1 MARTRI
7 AARPKPTAAHDRR
20 RSEITQGVLR
30 RELVTHAAAK
40 AARSL
45 VAAHDQPPSAPTLA
59 QRALAAVIAF
69 TDAEPGSPEQF
80 DAIEEF
86 WRIRDEE
93 ETNQ

>member
-7 AARPKPTAAHDRR
+7 VARPKPTAAIDRR

-30 RELVTHAAAK
+30 RELVTNAAAK
-40 AARSL
+40 ASRSL
-45 VAAHDQPPSAPTLA
+45 VDAHDQPPTAPTLQ

-69 TDAEPGSPEQF
+69 TDAEAGSPEYF
-80 DAIEEF
+80 GAIAEF

-93 ETNQ
+93 ETDR